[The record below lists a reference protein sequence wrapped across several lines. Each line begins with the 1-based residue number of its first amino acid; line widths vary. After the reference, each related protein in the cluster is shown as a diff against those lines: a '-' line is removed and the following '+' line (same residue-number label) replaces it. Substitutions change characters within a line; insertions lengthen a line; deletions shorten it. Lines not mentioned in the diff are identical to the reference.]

1 LTSGV
6 NLVDQKELMEISYS
20 TPRVNLTTSNGYGHA
35 GFKIADSLTKMG
47 HRLTYQNPKAKIQI
61 NFSQPNLYKL
71 HRYQYQIGY
80 TPWESTIIPRS
91 WQTNINACDEM
102 WTTSDWCK
110 DVYEKNGFNIS
121 NVFPHGIDPIWSP
134 KKREK
139 KNVIKFL
146 HIGEPAPRKGGQET
160 VDAFI
165 KLFGNNPNYS
175 LTLKVYKSSITRVYN
190 KTGNIIGVPY
200 QLYNNITLDDRV
212 LDDQDLVNLFHE
224 HDILVYPTY
233 GEGFGFIPLQALA
246 TGMPTI
252 STYDWAHYKNYLG
265 PLKLKST
272 VVKSPWDLMHPGN
285 VYKPNPEHLL
295 EMMQEAVDNFKAYS
309 LYYYTQS
316 TKIHEDY
323 NWDQLTNNAFEN
335 VFKKIS

>member
-1 LTSGV
+1 
-6 NLVDQKELMEISYS
+6 MEISYS
-20 TPRVNLTTSNGYGHA
+20 TPRGNLTTSNGYGHA
-35 GFKIADSLTKMG
+35 GFKMAESLTKMG

-61 NFSQPNLYKL
+61 NFSQPTLYKL

-80 TPWESTIIPRS
+80 TPWESTIIPDS
-91 WQTNINACDEM
+91 WEAKINACDEM

-110 DVYEKNGFNIS
+110 NVYENNGFKIS
-121 NVFPHGIDPIWSP
+121 NVYPHGIDPIWVP

-139 KNVIKFL
+139 RNVIKFL

-160 VDAFI
+160 INAFI

-175 LTLKVYKSSITRVYN
+175 LTLKVYKESRVRVYDDF
-190 KTGNIIGVPY
+190 GSILGLPQEMYSNIKI
-200 QLYNNITLDDRV
+200 DDRV
-212 LDDQDLVNLFHE
+212 LDDKDLVALHHD

-252 STYDWAHYKNYLG
+252 STHDWAHYSKYLG
-265 PLKLKST
+265 PLKLNST
-272 VVKSPWDLMHPGN
+272 IIKSPWELMHPGD

-295 EMMQEAVDNFKAYS
+295 EVMQDAVDNFKAYS
-309 LYYYTQS
+309 GYYFTQS
-316 TKIHEDY
+316 TEIHQEY
-323 NWDQLTNNAFEN
+323 NWDQLTNKAFEN
-335 VFKKIS
+335 IFKKIQ